1 MTDKAL
7 DRTKAY
13 LMTETRVSSEMSV
26 ESLLAYFKI
35 QKMTAHV
42 TIQVNQGGIREVIVT
57 EKKEVDNKGL

>member
-42 TIQVNQGGIREVIVT
+42 SILVNQGGIREVIVT